1 MCIRAKP
8 EPLARFANTFDVKND
23 SKALSLS
30 KKVGSE
36 LPFTEMRKSAKRGGL
51 EGETRVYI

>member
-8 EPLARFANTFDVKND
+8 EPLARFANRFDVKNG

-30 KKVGSE
+30 KKVGTE
-36 LPFTEMRKSAKRGGL
+36 LPFTKMRKSVKRGGL